1 MVNQVPEPIEPV
13 DLIEPKQNRTGI
25 FGWVLRLGFLGFGA
39 VLTGGLGLLVAVNQP
54 SPPGPATKPILI
66 RAQEAWQGLPW
77 SAGSRR
83 RSAPTLAEEV
93 AQIQQQIAQLRDR
106 ATILESQ
113 FGLTPSQ
120 DVLEAR
126 LARLAQAAADA
137 PAVAQS
143 VLPTSPL
150 PGKKLKV
157 TLPTDL
163 LFGNNRQLSRDG
175 ALILDAVIADLS
187 QHEGATIRIAGHVD
201 TESSPEANRELSFQ
215 MAQIVEQYLASSL
228 RGRYRWLAIGY
239 GQTRPL
245 IVEPGSPQAQRNRRL
260 EIAVD

>member
-1 MVNQVPEPIEPV
+1 MVNQIPEPMEPMEL
-13 DLIEPKQNRTGI
+13 DENRAGVW
-25 FGWVLRLGFLGFGA
+25 GWLVRLGFLGFGA

-54 SPPGPATKPILI
+54 SATGPATKPILI
-66 RAQEAWQGLPW
+66 RAQETWQALPW

-93 AQIQQQIAQLRDR
+93 AQLRQQATQLRDR

-113 FGLTPSQ
+113 FGLAPSQ
-120 DVLEAR
+120 DVIEVRLE
-126 LARLAQAAADA
+126 RLAQAAVAA
-137 PAVAQS
+137 PDVAKS
-143 VLPTSPL
+143 VLLTSPL

-163 LFGNNRQLSRDG
+163 LFGKNRQLSADG
-175 ALILDAVIADLS
+175 ALILDAVVADLS

-201 TESSPEANRELSFQ
+201 TESSVAANRELSFQ
-215 MAQIVEQYLASSL
+215 MAQTVEQYLASSL

-245 IVEPGSPQAQRNRRL
+245 IAEPNSPQAQRNRRL